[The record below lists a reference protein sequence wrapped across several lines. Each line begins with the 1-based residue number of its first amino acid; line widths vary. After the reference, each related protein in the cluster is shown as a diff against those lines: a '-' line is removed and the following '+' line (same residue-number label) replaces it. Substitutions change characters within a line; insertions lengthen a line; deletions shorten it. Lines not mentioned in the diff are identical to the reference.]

1 MNNSQ
6 KEAVTNLLALAQKRI
21 EEEGVIN
28 LKFYFDEN
36 MNKLSKKETQDML
49 AGVMLKC
56 LAKEKK
62 PYNGVGDRGYAFQQW
77 EEVELE

>member
-6 KEAVTNLLALAQKRI
+6 KEATVDLLALAQKRI
-21 EEEGVIN
+21 EEEGVTN
-28 LKFYFDEN
+28 LKFYFDEY
-36 MNKLSKKETQDML
+36 MNKLTKQEMQDML

-56 LAKEKK
+56 LAKEGQ
-62 PYNGVGDRGYAFQQW
+62 PYNGVGDRKYAFLQR